1 MMALNRYRLQHLA
14 RKRHRG
20 AMRAAR
26 LLKRPE
32 RLIGLILLGNN
43 LVNIL
48 AAATATVIGLRL
60 LGDAGIALA
69 TGVLTVVILIFAE
82 LFPKTVAALYPE
94 RVAFPASWVLEPL
107 LRLTRPLVALVN
119 IVTNALMRL
128 LRLRRRPAD
137 AASAPLGPEELHF
150 LVREASGL
158 ITHHHR
164 SMLLNILELEQVTVN
179 EIMVPRN
186 EVAVLRLEQ
195 TPAEIQ
201 NALRRCRYTRLPVC
215 RGSLDQVVGILHSR
229 QLPRLYAE
237 SEESL
242 QERLAELVEE
252 PYYIP
257 EGTSLHA
264 QLVHFQRSRE
274 RVGLVVD
281 EYGMVQGLVTL
292 EDILEEI
299 VGEFTFPAQA
309 MGRELRRQSDGSCL
323 VDGALSIREL
333 NRRMQWQ
340 LPMGDAH
347 TVNGLILE
355 HLGSIPGAGTSLR
368 IGSYAMEITQS
379 SANAVKVVKIEDLGR
394 EDADREENREEDGE
408 DGPATEGPPPAAG

>member
-1 MMALNRYRLQHLA
+1 MMALNRYRLRHLA

-48 AAATATVIGLRL
+48 AAAIATVIGLRL

-69 TGVLTVVILIFAE
+69 TGMLTVAILIFAE

-107 LRLTRPLVALVN
+107 LRLTRPLVWLVN
-119 IVTNALMRL
+119 TITNALMRL
-128 LRLRRRPAD
+128 LSLHRRPAD
-137 AASAPLGPEELHF
+137 ATAPLGQEELQF
-150 LVREASGL
+150 LVREASGM
-158 ITHHHR
+158 ISHHHR

-179 EIMVPRN
+179 EIMVPRS

-201 NALRRCRYTRLPVC
+201 SALGRCRYTRLPVC

-237 SEESL
+237 PEESL
-242 QERLAELVEE
+242 QERLAELLEE

-264 QLVHFQRSRE
+264 QLVHFQQGRE

-299 VGEFTFPAQA
+299 VGEFTFPARA

-333 NRRMQWQ
+333 NRRMKWQ
-340 LPMGDAH
+340 LPMGEAH

-355 HLGSIPGAGTSLR
+355 RLGSIPGAGTSLR

-394 EDADREENREEDGE
+394 GEDAEREEDRKE
-408 DGPATEGPPPAAG
+408 DGEGEPATEGPPPAAD